1 MSKITIICL
10 GKTKQKFIE
19 EGIQEYQKR
28 ITKYLKLEWKILPD
42 VKLTGSKTIEI
53 VKNLEA
59 AILEK
64 NIPKSSLI
72 IVLDENG
79 KEFSSEKFA
88 EYLEEKFSI
97 GKNIIFVIGGVYGL
111 SKKIIK
117 RADLV
122 LSFSR
127 FTFTHQMIRFLLA
140 EQLYRSFTII
150 RGKKYHY

>member
-1 MSKITIICL
+1 MKIKIICL

-19 EGIQEYQKR
+19 EGIKEYQKR
-28 ITKYLKLEWKILPD
+28 LTKYIKLDWQILPD
-42 VKLTGSKTIEI
+42 VKLIGSKTIEI
-53 VKNLEA
+53 IKDQEA

-64 NIPKSSLI
+64 NLSTSSSFI

-88 EYLEEKFSI
+88 KYLEDKFPI
-97 GKNIIFVIGGVYGL
+97 GKNIVFIIGGVYGL
-111 SKKIIK
+111 SNRITEK
-117 RADLV
+117 ADLV

-127 FTFTHQMIRFLLA
+127 FTFTHQMIRFLLM

-150 RGKKYHY
+150 KSKKYHY

>member
-1 MSKITIICL
+1 MKIKIICL

-19 EGIQEYQKR
+19 EGIKEYQKR
-28 ITKYLKLEWKILPD
+28 ILKYIKLDWQILPD

-53 VKNLEA
+53 VKDQEA
-59 AILEK
+59 VILEK
-64 NIPKSSLI
+64 NLPTSSVI

-88 EYLEEKFSI
+88 KYLEDKLPF
-97 GKNIIFVIGGVYGL
+97 GKDIIFVIGGVYGL
-111 SKKIIK
+111 SNRILKK
-117 RADLV
+117 ADLV

-127 FTFTHQMIRFLLA
+127 FTFTHQMIRFFLI

-150 RGKKYHY
+150 KGKKYHY

>member
-1 MSKITIICL
+1 MKIIIICL

-19 EGIQEYQKR
+19 EGIKEYQKR
-28 ITKYLKLEWKILPD
+28 ITKYVKLEWQILPD

-53 VKNLEA
+53 VKDQEA

-64 NIPKSSLI
+64 NFPKSFYL

-88 EYLEEKFSI
+88 KYLENKFPI

-111 SKKIIK
+111 SKKILK

-127 FTFTHQMIRFLLA
+127 FTYTHQMIRFLLV

-150 RGKKYHY
+150 KGKKYHY

>member
-1 MSKITIICL
+1 MKIRIICL

-19 EGIQEYQKR
+19 EGIKEYQKR

-53 VKNLEA
+53 VKDQEA
-59 AILEK
+59 VILEK
-64 NIPKSSLI
+64 NFPKSSFL
-72 IVLDENG
+72 IVLDEKG
-79 KEFSSEKFA
+79 KEFSSKKFA
-88 EYLEEKFSI
+88 EYLEEKLSF
-97 GKNIIFVIGGVYGL
+97 GKDIIFIIGGVYGL
-111 SKKIIK
+111 SNKILK

-127 FTFTHQMIRFLLA
+127 FTYTHQMIRFLLV

-150 RGKKYHY
+150 KGKKYHY

>member
-1 MSKITIICL
+1 MKIIIICL

-19 EGIQEYQKR
+19 EGIKEYQKR
-28 ITKYLKLEWKILPD
+28 ITKYVKLEWQILPD

-53 VKNLEA
+53 VKDQEA

-64 NIPKSSLI
+64 NFSQSSFL
-72 IVLDENG
+72 IVLDEIG

-88 EYLEEKFSI
+88 EYLENKFPI

-111 SKKIIK
+111 SKKILK

-127 FTFTHQMIRFLLA
+127 FTYTHQMIRFLLV

-150 RGKKYHY
+150 KGKKYHY

>member
-1 MSKITIICL
+1 MKIIIICL

-19 EGIQEYQKR
+19 EGIKEYQKR
-28 ITKYLKLEWKILPD
+28 ITKYVKLEWQILPD

-53 VKNLEA
+53 VKDQEA

-64 NIPKSSLI
+64 NFPKSFYL

-79 KEFSSEKFA
+79 KDFSSEKFA
-88 EYLEEKFSI
+88 KYLENKFPI

-111 SKKIIK
+111 SKKILK

-127 FTFTHQMIRFLLA
+127 FTYTHQMIRFLLV

-150 RGKKYHY
+150 KGKKYHY

>member
-1 MSKITIICL
+1 MKIRIICL

-19 EGIQEYQKR
+19 EGIKEYQKR

-42 VKLTGSKTIEI
+42 VKLTGNKTIEI
-53 VKNLEA
+53 VKDQEA

-64 NIPKSSLI
+64 NFPKSSFL

-88 EYLEEKFSI
+88 KYLEEKLSFR
-97 GKNIIFVIGGVYGL
+97 KEIIFIIGGVYGL
-111 SKKIIK
+111 SNKILK

-127 FTFTHQMIRFLLA
+127 FTFTHQMIRFLLM

-150 RGKKYHY
+150 KGKKYHY

>member
-1 MSKITIICL
+1 MKIIIICL

-19 EGIQEYQKR
+19 EGIKEYQKR
-28 ITKYLKLEWKILPD
+28 ITKYVKLEWRILPD

-53 VKNLEA
+53 VKDQEA

-64 NIPKSSLI
+64 NFPKSFYL

-88 EYLEEKFSI
+88 KYLENKFPI

-111 SKKIIK
+111 SKKILK

-127 FTFTHQMIRFLLA
+127 FTYTHQMIRFLLV

-150 RGKKYHY
+150 KGKKYHY

>member
-1 MSKITIICL
+1 MKIRIICL

-19 EGIQEYQKR
+19 EGIIEYQKR
-28 ITKYLKLEWKILPD
+28 ITKYIKLEWQILPD

-53 VKNLEA
+53 VKEQEA
-59 AILEK
+59 VILEK
-64 NIPKSSLI
+64 NLSQSSFL
-72 IVLDENG
+72 IVLDEKG

-88 EYLEEKFSI
+88 EFLEEKLSF
-97 GKNIIFVIGGVYGL
+97 GKDIIFVIGGVYGL
-111 SKKIIK
+111 SKKILK

-150 RGKKYHY
+150 KGKKYHY

>member
-1 MSKITIICL
+1 MKLKIICL

-19 EGIQEYQKR
+19 EGIKEYQKR
-28 ITKYLKLEWKILPD
+28 LNKYIKLYWQILPD

-53 VKNLEA
+53 VKDQEA

-64 NIPKSSLI
+64 NLPQSSFL

-88 EYLEEKFSI
+88 EYLEDKFPI
-97 GKNIIFVIGGVYGL
+97 GKEIIFIIGGVYGL
-111 SKKIIK
+111 SNRIIK
-117 RADLV
+117 KADLV

-127 FTFTHQMIRFLLA
+127 FTFTHQMIRFLLM

-150 RGKKYHY
+150 KGKKYHY

>member
-1 MSKITIICL
+1 MKIKIICL

-19 EGIQEYQKR
+19 EGIREYQKR
-28 ITKYLKLEWKILPD
+28 ITKYLALDWQILPD
-42 VKLTGSKTIEI
+42 VKLTGSKTIEV
-53 VKNLEA
+53 VKDREA
-59 AILEK
+59 VILEK
-64 NIPKSSLI
+64 NLPASSSII

-88 EYLEEKFSI
+88 EYLDEKLLFR
-97 GKNIIFVIGGVYGL
+97 KNIIFVIGGVYGISNRIL
-111 SKKIIK
+111 E

-127 FTFTHQMIRFLLA
+127 FTFTHQMIRFLLI

-150 RGKKYHY
+150 KGKKYHY

>member
-1 MSKITIICL
+1 MKIRILCL

-19 EGIQEYQKR
+19 EGIKEYKKR
-28 ITKYLKLEWKILPD
+28 ITKYIKLEWQILPD
-42 VKLTGSKTIEI
+42 VKLTGNKTIEI
-53 VKNLEA
+53 VKDQEA

-64 NIPKSSLI
+64 NLLQSSFL

-88 EYLEEKFSI
+88 DYLEKKFSI